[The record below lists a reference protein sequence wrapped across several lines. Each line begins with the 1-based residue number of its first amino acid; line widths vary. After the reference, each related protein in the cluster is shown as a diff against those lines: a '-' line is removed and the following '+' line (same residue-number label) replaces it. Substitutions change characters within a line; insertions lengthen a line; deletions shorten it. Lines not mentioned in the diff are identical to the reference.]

1 MSSTA
6 HEHETA
12 VVSGLRDVFATGGYA
27 MAKSA
32 KPDPG
37 IISPRYSDLAVRIVR
52 KVF

>member
-1 MSSTA
+1 MDSTA

-12 VVSGLRDVFATGGYA
+12 VVSGLRDVFATGGHA
-27 MAKSA
+27 MAKPA

-37 IISPRYSDLAVRIVR
+37 FISPPYSDLAVRIIR